1 MIAIP
6 AIDLINN
13 EVVRLFQGDY
23 GLQTIY
29 PLNAAAYASE
39 IASHGLK
46 YLHLVDLSGA
56 KAGRLIHEELMREIV
71 SQTGLKV
78 DFGGGIKTT
87 EDVDRLLKS
96 GANQVVI
103 GSLCV
108 NEPEKVVDW
117 IKTFGS
123 ERFILALDTDGN
135 KLKVNGWQDDSGKA
149 LEEMMHYFSSFK
161 GLTILTTDIQKDG
174 TGSGPNVALYERL
187 VQQFP
192 DQRWIAS
199 GGVESLSDLEELREA
214 GCYACVIGKA
224 LLDGKITLSELKQFN
239 DAGL

>member
-23 GLQTIY
+23 QQQISY
-29 PLNAAAYASE
+29 PLDAAAYASE
-39 IASHGLK
+39 IAANGLE

-56 KAGRLIHEELMREIV
+56 KAGRLIHEKTLMEIV
-71 SQTGLKV
+71 AKTGLKV
-78 DFGGGIKTT
+78 DFGGGIKTA
-87 EDVDRLLKS
+87 EDIDKLLKS

-108 NEPEKVVDW
+108 HEPEKVVDW
-117 IKTFGS
+117 IKTLGA

-135 KLKVNGWQDDSGKA
+135 KLKINGWQNDSGKT
-149 LEEMMHYFSSFK
+149 LEEIMRYFSSFN
-161 GLTILTTDIQKDG
+161 GLTILTTDIQRDG
-174 TGSGPNVALYERL
+174 TGSGPNVTLYERL
-187 VQQFP
+187 IQQFP

-199 GGVESLSDLEELREA
+199 GGVESLSDLEELRKA

-224 LLDGKITLSELKQFN
+224 LLEGKITLCELKKFN

>member
-13 EVVRLFQGDY
+13 EVVRLIQGDY
-23 GLQTIY
+23 RQQTSY

-39 IASHGLK
+39 IAANGLE

-56 KAGRLIHEELMREIV
+56 KAGRLIHEAILLEIV
-71 SQTGLKV
+71 SRTNLKV
-78 DFGGGIKTT
+78 DFGGGIKTAA
-87 EDVDRLLKS
+87 DIDKLLKS

-117 IKTFGS
+117 IKTVGT
-123 ERFILALDTDGN
+123 ERFILALDTDGDR
-135 KLKVNGWQDDSGKA
+135 LKINGWQHDSGKT
-149 LEEMMHYFSSFK
+149 LEEIMRFFSPFK
-161 GLTILTTDIQKDG
+161 GLTILTTDIRKDG
-174 TGSGPNVALYERL
+174 TGSGPNVELYERL

-199 GGVESLSDLEELREA
+199 GGVESISDLEKLRKA
-214 GCYACVIGKA
+214 GCFACVIGKA

>member
-23 GLQTIY
+23 LQQTSY
-29 PLNAAAYASE
+29 SLDAATYASE
-39 IASHGLK
+39 IAANGLR

-56 KAGRLIHEELMREIV
+56 KAGRLIHEGLMREIV
-71 SQTGLKV
+71 SKTGLKV
-78 DFGGGIKTT
+78 DFGGGIKTL
-87 EDVDRLLKS
+87 EDVDKLLKS
-96 GANQVVI
+96 GINQVVI

-117 IKTFGS
+117 IKAFGA

-135 KLKVNGWQDDSGKA
+135 KLKINGWQSDSGKT
-149 LEEMMHYFSSFK
+149 LEEIMRYFKSFN
-161 GLTILTTDIQKDG
+161 GLTILTTDIQRDG

-187 VQQFP
+187 VRQFP

-199 GGVESLSDLEELREA
+199 GGVESLSDLEELRKA

-224 LLDGKITLSELKQFN
+224 LLDGKITLSELKKFN

>member
-13 EVVRLFQGDY
+13 EVVRLLRGDY
-23 GLQTIY
+23 RQQTSY
-29 PLNAAAYASE
+29 PLDAAAYASE
-39 IASHGLK
+39 IAANGLK

-56 KAGRLIHEELMREIV
+56 KVGRLIHEETLLEIV

-78 DFGGGIKTT
+78 DFGGGIKTA

-96 GANQVVI
+96 GVNQVVI

-108 NEPEKVVDW
+108 NESEKVVDW
-117 IKTFGS
+117 IKTLGA

-135 KLKVNGWQDDSGKA
+135 KLKINGWQNDSGKN
-149 LEEMMHYFSSFK
+149 LEEIMRYFSSFK

-174 TGSGPNVALYERL
+174 TGSGPNIALYERL
-187 VQQFP
+187 VRQFP

-199 GGVESLSDLEELREA
+199 GGVKSLSDLEELRKA

-224 LLDGKITLSELKQFN
+224 LLDGKITLSELKKFN